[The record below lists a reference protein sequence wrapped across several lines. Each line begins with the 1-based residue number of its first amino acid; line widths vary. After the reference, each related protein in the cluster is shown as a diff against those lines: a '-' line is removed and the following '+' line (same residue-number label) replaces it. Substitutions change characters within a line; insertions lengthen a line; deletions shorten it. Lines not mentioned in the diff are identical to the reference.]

1 MKLYVA
7 SEKDILQGRVTDIY
21 FVRTKKIIEAKGLS
35 NIKVRMEIHTGDLPR
50 GYDWAVYAGLEEALK
65 LLSQRPV
72 TVYSIP
78 EGTLIK
84 GGFPVML
91 VEGRYYDIC
100 ELETPLL
107 GILRHATSIATRA
120 ARFKRL
126 AMDKAILYF
135 GLRGAH
141 PAIAPMLDRSAYIGG
156 VDAVSGTISEEF
168 IGIKPSGTMPHALII
183 VFGDSTSAWRAFDEV
198 IDSSVP
204 RIALI
209 DTFNDERVEAL
220 EAVKALGKRLYGI
233 RFDTPRSR
241 RGDFKKLIEEVKWV
255 LRLQGCENV
264 KIVVSGG
271 ISEKAVIELRDVVDM
286 FGVGTAITHPPHVD
300 MSMDIVEVMRNG
312 EWLPISKRGKLPG
325 AKKVYRCDV
334 LNYEIVPWN
343 EKSSKCTEDVFIK
356 WLDEGKLVRKLPSP
370 HELRK
375 YVLEQLKKVPEPNP
389 I

>member
-1 MKLYVA
+1 MKLYIA

-21 FVRTKKIIEAKGLS
+21 FLRTKKIIEAKGLTDVR
-35 NIKVRMEIHTGDLPR
+35 VRMEIHTGDLPR

-65 LLSQRPV
+65 LLSQRPI
-72 TVYSIP
+72 TVYSLP

-84 GGFPVML
+84 GHFPVML
-91 VEGRYYDIC
+91 IEGRYYDIC
-100 ELETPLL
+100 ELETALL
-107 GILRHATSIATRA
+107 GILRHATSVATRA
-120 ARFKRL
+120 ARIKRL
-126 AMDKAILYF
+126 AIDKVILYF

-156 VDAVSGTISEEF
+156 VDAVSGVISEDF

-183 VFGDSTSAWRAFDEV
+183 VFGNGAAAWRAFDEV
-198 IDSSVP
+198 IEPEVP

-220 EAVKALGKRLYGI
+220 EAVKALGERLYGI

-241 RGDFKKLIEEVKWV
+241 RGNFRRLIEEVKWV
-255 LRLQGCENV
+255 LKLHGREDV

-271 ISEKAVIELRDVVDM
+271 VNEKSIVELRDVADM

-300 MSMDIVEVMRNG
+300 MSMDIVEVMKGG
-312 EWLPISKRGKLPG
+312 EWVPISKRGKLPG

-334 LNYEIVPWN
+334 LDYEIVPWN
-343 EKSSKCTEDVFIK
+343 EESSKCSENVLVK
-356 WLDEGKLVRKLPSP
+356 WLDSGRLVRDLPTV
-370 HELRK
+370 HEIRK
-375 YVLEQLKKVPEPNP
+375 YVLEQLKKVPEPTP
-389 I
+389 V